1 MNAPLAWLGLAL
13 LLTISA
19 LALGGRRS
27 PRITPVDAEPE
38 LDGDANRHDRIDSA
52 NR

>member
-13 LLTISA
+13 LLAISA
-19 LALGGRRS
+19 AALAGRRY

-38 LDGDANRHDRIDSA
+38 HDGDAYHHDHIDSA